1 MIKKGTGNDNCRGEP
16 QTVKTLGPSLGSFSG
31 AVARK
36 FFLGVLD
43 DCTIETN
50 SGARGELYC
59 ILLKSKISGR
69 RIFKLLPPTFFLA
82 TLSKC

>member
-1 MIKKGTGNDNCRGEP
+1 M
-16 QTVKTLGPSLGSFSG
+16 
-31 AVARK
+31 RK

-43 DCTIETN
+43 DCTVETN
-50 SGARGELYC
+50 GGVRGELHC
-59 ILLKSKISGR
+59 VLLKWKLSGR